1 MSAEPTLHD
10 NGHFVAEIW
19 STVHEKWVMLDADT
33 DSHVAR
39 AGVPQSVLEIHDA
52 WRDDALDCLRVVAGA
67 NADKV
72 KIGPDWIE
80 EMLPLGLYRFC
91 GLVLRNNHLSTL
103 VPGPGRARLD
113 HVQVG
118 WLSLVARRQ

>member
-1 MSAEPTLHD
+1 
-10 NGHFVAEIW
+10 
-19 STVHEKWVMLDADT
+19 MLDADT
-33 DSHVAR
+33 DSHVEC
-39 AGVPQSVLEIHDA
+39 AGVPQNVLEIHDA
-52 WRDDALDCLRVVAGA
+52 WRDDALDCLKVIAGA

-103 VPGPGRARLD
+103 VPGPVEHGWTTYKWDGFLWWRDGNEPELPFFSLSSNRRAD
-113 HVQVG
+113 FDWEPG
-118 WLSLVARRQ
+118 D